1 MENLCRALIRSG
13 VTRIFLPFVFFL
25 LCTSSFETLDP
36 EVHLLPGDGCQ
47 QAHFLEHPHHISNIH
62 ILMWWSDETTSFLA
76 SNEITSASYYS
87 CTPWFEIRWLLGVP
101 DPAPK
106 RNKKWLIFCSS
117 ISLWV
122 SENFLDENPKT
133 LKFFVRKGA
142 EKLQLPPL
150 LAATSHVPPTNKL
163 PFANFFP
170 CSISWAS
177 RVLSWWESK
186 DTESVDQ
193 QKLLVTKW
201 WWETLNFAP
210 PCLQCHTSATTVLIQ
225 ISQSSSTT
233 AKRLSELLH
242 ITYLAKKFHWM

>member
-1 MENLCRALIRSG
+1 MLSFDQIRCNLTC
-13 VTRIFLPFVFFL
+13 IFLPFVFFL
-25 LCTSSFETLDP
+25 VCTSSFETLDP

-62 ILMWWSDETTSFLA
+62 MLMWWSDETTSFLA
-76 SNEITSASYYS
+76 SNEITFASYYS
-87 CTPWFEIRWLLGVP
+87 CTHWFEIRWLLGVP

-122 SENFLDENPKT
+122 SENFLNANPKT
-133 LKFFVRKGA
+133 LKFFVTKGA

-150 LAATSHVPPTNKL
+150 LAATSHVPPTSKL
-163 PFANFFP
+163 LFANFFFLFNLLGFQSP
-170 CSISWAS
+170 FLMRIQRHWKCG
-177 RVLSWWESK
+177 
-186 DTESVDQ
+186 Q

-233 AKRLSELLH
+233 AT
-242 ITYLAKKFHWM
+242 TYQSFFTSTHT